1 MSMESLNISSE
12 QAFFEK
18 YDWRE
23 VQELL
28 SLTSCSWLLSGEEF
42 LQPVDPPPGMVR
54 QIQVFHPNAII
65 LAPCDS
71 GVSMDYKVVHQIIR
85 ELTVGIYC
93 FNQVP
98 SISLEPNPDQS
109 SACHLTPAYCDT
121 KVGQILINIDYT
133 MKALW
138 HGAYIPKEK
147 RPSFLELWRSSRGD
161 PSGVPQ
167 AEKDRLAEFLTEGPQ
182 CCLSICQPA
191 CLSVFLPICLF
202 VYLPAGLSVSLP
214 ACLSVCMLVY
224 LSVCLP
230 VYLPACLTFY
240 LSVGLSVTLS
250 VCLSGSLSF
259 YLSVY
264 LPACLPVSLSVCLY
278 PPSG

>member
-1 MSMESLNISSE
+1 MESLNFSSAVSSA

-28 SLTSCSWLLSGEEF
+28 SLTSCSWLLGGEEF
-42 LQPVDPPPGMVR
+42 FQPVDPPPGMIR
-54 QIQVFHPNAII
+54 QIQAVSHPNAII

-71 GVSMDYKVVHQIIR
+71 RVSLDYRVVHQIIR

-109 SACHLTPAYCDT
+109 SACYLTPAYCDT

-147 RPSFLELWRSSRGD
+147 RFCFLELWRASMVVD

-167 AEKDRLAEFLTEGPQ
+167 AEKDRLAELLT
-182 CCLSICQPA
+182 
-191 CLSVFLPICLF
+191 
-202 VYLPAGLSVSLP
+202 AGLK
-214 ACLSVCMLVY
+214 
-224 LSVCLP
+224 
-230 VYLPACLTFY
+230 
-240 LSVGLSVTLS
+240 
-250 VCLSGSLSF
+250 
-259 YLSVY
+259 
-264 LPACLPVSLSVCLY
+264 
-278 PPSG
+278 

>member
-1 MSMESLNISSE
+1 MSMESLNFSSA

-28 SLTSCSWLLSGEEF
+28 SLTSCSWLLGGEDF
-42 LQPVDPPPGMVR
+42 LQSVDPPPGMIR
-54 QIQVFHPNAII
+54 QIQAVFHPNAII

-71 GVSMDYKVVHQIIR
+71 RVSMDYRVVHQIIR

-109 SACHLTPAYCDT
+109 SACRLTPAYCDT

-147 RPSFLELWRSSRGD
+147 RLCFLELWRSNMGVD
-161 PSGVPQ
+161 PKGAPQ
-167 AEKDRLAEFLTEGPQ
+167 TEKDRLAEFLTAGPH
-182 CCLSICQPA
+182 
-191 CLSVFLPICLF
+191 
-202 VYLPAGLSVSLP
+202 
-214 ACLSVCMLVY
+214 
-224 LSVCLP
+224 
-230 VYLPACLTFY
+230 
-240 LSVGLSVTLS
+240 
-250 VCLSGSLSF
+250 
-259 YLSVY
+259 
-264 LPACLPVSLSVCLY
+264 
-278 PPSG
+278 